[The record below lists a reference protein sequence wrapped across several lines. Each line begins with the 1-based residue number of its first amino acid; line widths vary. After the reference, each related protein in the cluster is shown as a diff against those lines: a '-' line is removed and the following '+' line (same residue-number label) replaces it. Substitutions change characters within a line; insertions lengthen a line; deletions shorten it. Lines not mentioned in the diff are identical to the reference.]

1 MSNCK
6 LNTVASN
13 GFPTFLHEPL
23 GCGGGSADD
32 YRLAVVDEREVY
44 LVAALDVVGVG
55 VGLEA
60 LLVEYFAVAALLA
73 ADEEDEVV

>member
-1 MSNCK
+1 M
-6 LNTVASN
+6 ASN

-23 GCGGGSADD
+23 GGGGGSADA

-60 LLVEYFAVAALLA
+60 LLVEYLAVAALLA